1 MRRIARFAA
10 PYRKI
15 LGIFL
20 GVIVVDALIGVWNPL
35 IYRQI
40 IDGGI
45 AKHDTHLIVVLAL
58 LLGGLALADALLS
71 LAQRYIS
78 SRVGEGLIYDMR
90 EKVFGHIQ
98 EMPLAFFTR
107 TQTGALISRLNN
119 DVLGAQQAF
128 TDTLSSIV
136 SNLITVIL
144 TVAVMAFLSWQ
155 ITVVALLLLPLFLFP
170 ARRIGRRLQE
180 LTREAYN
187 LNAQMNNT
195 MTERFNVSGALLVK
209 LFGRPDVEHE
219 QFAGRA
225 ARVRDIGVQTAMYGR
240 VFFLSLILT
249 SSLATA
255 LVYGWGGV
263 LAADGRFNVGTVVAL
278 AALLNRL
285 YGPLTALSNV
295 NVDVMTALV
304 SFDRVFEVLD
314 LPPLIAE
321 RPDAVAIARGP
332 VAVEF
337 DHVDFSYPTASEVSL
352 ASLESVAVLD
362 QTPSS
367 QVLYDVSFR
376 AEPGQLVALVG
387 PSGAGQDDDQQ
398 PRLAPVRRAKRR
410 RPPER
415 RRRPRRHVRL
425 ASGHRSASSA
435 RTPTCSTRRIRA
447 NLLYA
452 KPDATEEELHDAIE
466 GAQILPLIESLPDGL
481 DTVVGDRGYRLSGG
495 EKQRIA
501 IARLLL
507 KAPDVVVL
515 DEATAHLDS
524 ESEAAVQRALHTAL
538 KGRTSIVIAHRLSTV
553 RDADQLLVVADGR
566 IVERGRHEEL
576 LAANGV
582 YAELYRTQFE
592 RQALEEAGIIADLGA
607 RRGSPQQ
614 RRPVGADEEGE
625 LPWHRRSTGIRSRTS
640 TTIRPPSTTSRWS
653 CLRTRPVASWTSS
666 AWLPSATGRRRI
678 SFVRAVCRCLL
689 RTIPMSREI

>member
-1 MRRIARFAA
+1 M
-10 PYRKI
+10 
-15 LGIFL
+15 LGVFL

-45 AKHDTHLIVVLAL
+45 VRHDSRLIVELGL
-58 LLGGLALADALLS
+58 LLAGLALADALLS

-90 EKVFGHIQ
+90 EKVFGHVQ
-98 EMPLAFFTR
+98 EMPLAFFSR
-107 TQTGALISRLNN
+107 TQTGVLISRLNN

-136 SNLITVIL
+136 SNLITVVL

-155 ITVVALLLLPLFLFP
+155 ITVAALLLLPLFVFP
-170 ARRIGRRLQE
+170 ARRIGRKLQQ

-209 LFGRPDVEHE
+209 LFGRPDSEHE
-219 QFAGRA
+219 QFANRA

-240 VFFLSLILT
+240 VFFLSLVLT

-263 LAADGRFNVGTVVAL
+263 LAVDGRFKVGTVVAL
-278 AALLNRL
+278 AALLTRL

-321 RPDAVAIARGP
+321 RPGAVALARGP

-337 DHVDFSYPTASEVSL
+337 DHVDFSYPTAEEVSL

-367 QVLYDVSFR
+367 QVLHDVSFC

-387 PSGAGQDDDQQ
+387 PSGAGKTTISYLVS
-398 PRLAPVRRAKRR
+398 RLYDARSGA
-410 RPPER
+410 
-415 RRRPRRHVRL
+415 VRL
-425 ASGHRSASSA
+425 NGIDVRDLTFASLRDSIGVVTQDAHLFHE
-435 RTPTCSTRRIRA
+435 TIRA

-452 KPDATEEELHDAIE
+452 KPDATADELREAMA
-466 GAQILPLIESLPDGL
+466 GAQILAFVDSLPEGL

-501 IARLLL
+501 LARLLL

-524 ESEAAVQRALHTAL
+524 ESEVAVQRALQKAL
-538 KGRTSIVIAHRLSTV
+538 ESRTSIVIAHRLSTV
-553 RDADQLLVVADGR
+553 RGADQILVVAEGR

-576 LAANGV
+576 LAAGGL
-582 YAELYRTQFE
+582 YADLYETQFA
-592 RQALEEAGIIADLGA
+592 RQAVEE
-607 RRGSPQQ
+607 
-614 RRPVGADEEGE
+614 
-625 LPWHRRSTGIRSRTS
+625 T
-640 TTIRPPSTTSRWS
+640 
-653 CLRTRPVASWTSS
+653 
-666 AWLPSATGRRRI
+666 
-678 SFVRAVCRCLL
+678 AVVV
-689 RTIPMSREI
+689 T

>member
-1 MRRIARFAA
+1 MGPGRGHGAPGMWSLMKDRSVTKQKLPPGTVKRIVKFAA
-10 PYRKI
+10 PYRRI
-15 LGIFL
+15 LGLFL

-40 IDGGI
+40 IDAGI
-45 AKHDTHLIVVLAL
+45 LKHDSHLIIALAF

-98 EMPLAFFTR
+98 EMPIAFFTR

-136 SNLITVIL
+136 SNFITVIL

-155 ITVVALLLLPLFLFP
+155 ITVAALLLLPLFLFP

-209 LFGRPDVEHE
+209 LFGRPDVEHS

-263 LAADGRFNVGTVVAL
+263 LAADGRFNVGTMVAL
-278 AALLNRL
+278 AALLTRL

-321 RPDAVAIARGP
+321 KPDAVAIARGP

-352 ASLESVAVLD
+352 ASLESVAILD

-387 PSGAGQDDDQQ
+387 PSGAGKTTISHLVS
-398 PRLAPVRRAKRR
+398 RLYDVRGGA
-410 RPPER
+410 
-415 RRRPRRHVRL
+415 VRL
-425 ASGHRSASSA
+425 NGIDVRDATLASLRDTIGVVSQDAHLFHE
-435 RTPTCSTRRIRA
+435 TIRA

-452 KPDATEEELHDAIE
+452 RPNATPEELHDAIE

-501 IARLLL
+501 LARLLL

-538 KGRTSIVIAHRLSTV
+538 QGRTSIVIAHRLSTV
-553 RDADQLLVVADGR
+553 RGADQLLVVADGH

-592 RQALEEAGIIADLGA
+592 RQALEEAG
-607 RRGSPQQ
+607 
-614 RRPVGADEEGE
+614 V
-625 LPWHRRSTGIRSRTS
+625 
-640 TTIRPPSTTSRWS
+640 
-653 CLRTRPVASWTSS
+653 VAT
-666 AWLPSATGRRRI
+666 
-678 SFVRAVCRCLL
+678 
-689 RTIPMSREI
+689 

>member
-1 MRRIARFAA
+1 MKDSSVTKEKLPPGTLRRIMRFAA
-10 PYRKI
+10 PYRKT
-15 LGIFL
+15 LGVFL

-45 AKHDTHLIVVLAL
+45 AEHNVHLIVLLAVLL
-58 LLGGLALADALLS
+58 VGLALADALLS

-98 EMPLAFFTR
+98 EMPLAFFSR

-136 SNLITVIL
+136 SNIVTVIL
-144 TVAVMAFLSWQ
+144 TVTVMAFLSWQ
-155 ITVVALLLLPLFLFP
+155 ITVVALLLLPLFVFP
-170 ARRIGRRLQE
+170 ARHIGRKLQQ

-209 LFGRPDVEHE
+209 LFGRPGTEHE
-219 QFAGRA
+219 EFADRA

-263 LAADGRFNVGTVVAL
+263 LAVNGSFKVGTVVAL
-278 AALLNRL
+278 AALLTRL

-321 RPDAVAIARGP
+321 RPNAVAIARGP

-337 DHVDFSYPTASEVSL
+337 DHVDFSYPTAEEVSL

-362 QTPSS
+362 QTPST
-367 QVLYDVSFR
+367 QVLHDVSFR

-387 PSGAGQDDDQQ
+387 PSGAGKTTISHLVS
-398 PRLAPVRRAKRR
+398 RLYDVRSGA
-410 RPPER
+410 
-415 RRRPRRHVRL
+415 VRL
-425 ASGHRSASSA
+425 NGVDVRDATFASLRDSIGVVTQDAHLFHE
-435 RTPTCSTRRIRA
+435 TIRA

-452 KPDATEEELHDAIE
+452 KPDATGGEIHDALA
-466 GAQILPLIESLPDGL
+466 GAQILSLIESLPDGL

-495 EKQRIA
+495 EKQRVA
-501 IARLLL
+501 LARLLL

-524 ESEAAVQRALHTAL
+524 ESEVAVQRALQKAL
-538 KGRTSIVIAHRLSTV
+538 EGRTSIVIAHRLSTV
-553 RDADQLLVVADGR
+553 RGADQILVVVDGR

-576 LAANGV
+576 LAAGGV
-582 YAELYRTQFE
+582 YSDLYRTQFE
-592 RQALEEAGIIADLGA
+592 HQALEEAA
-607 RRGSPQQ
+607 
-614 RRPVGADEEGE
+614 
-625 LPWHRRSTGIRSRTS
+625 
-640 TTIRPPSTTSRWS
+640 
-653 CLRTRPVASWTSS
+653 VAAS
-666 AWLPSATGRRRI
+666 
-678 SFVRAVCRCLL
+678 
-689 RTIPMSREI
+689 

>member
-1 MRRIARFAA
+1 MKDSSVTKEKLPPGTLRRIMRFAA
-10 PYRKI
+10 PYRRS
-15 LGIFL
+15 LGVFL

-45 AKHDTHLIVVLAL
+45 AKHNVHLIVLLAVLLA
-58 LLGGLALADALLS
+58 GLALADALLS

-98 EMPLAFFTR
+98 EMPLAFFSR

-144 TVAVMAFLSWQ
+144 TVTVMAFLSWQ
-155 ITVVALLLLPLFLFP
+155 ITVVALLLVPLFVFP
-170 ARRIGRRLQE
+170 ARRIGRKLQQ

-209 LFGRPDVEHE
+209 LFGRPDTEHE
-219 QFAGRA
+219 EFADRA

-263 LAADGRFNVGTVVAL
+263 LAVNGSFKVGTVVAL
-278 AALLNRL
+278 AALLTRL

-314 LPPLIAE
+314 LPPLIAQ
-321 RPDAVAIARGP
+321 RPNAVAIARGP

-337 DHVDFSYPTASEVSL
+337 DHVDFSYPTAEEVSL

-362 QTPSS
+362 QTPSA
-367 QVLYDVSFR
+367 QVLHDVSFC

-387 PSGAGQDDDQQ
+387 PSGAGKTTISHLVS
-398 PRLAPVRRAKRR
+398 RLYDVRSGA
-410 RPPER
+410 
-415 RRRPRRHVRL
+415 VRL
-425 ASGHRSASSA
+425 NGVDVRDATFASLRDSIGVVTQDAHLFHE
-435 RTPTCSTRRIRA
+435 TIRA

-452 KPDATEEELHDAIE
+452 KPDATGEEIHDALA
-466 GAQILPLIESLPDGL
+466 GAQILSLIESLPDGL

-495 EKQRIA
+495 EKQRVA
-501 IARLLL
+501 LARLLL

-524 ESEAAVQRALHTAL
+524 ESEVAVQQALQKAL
-538 KGRTSIVIAHRLSTV
+538 EGRTSIVIAHRLSTV
-553 RDADQLLVVADGR
+553 RGADQILVVVDGR

-576 LAANGV
+576 LAASGV
-582 YAELYRTQFE
+582 YSDLYRTQFE
-592 RQALEEAGIIADLGA
+592 HQALEEAA
-607 RRGSPQQ
+607 
-614 RRPVGADEEGE
+614 
-625 LPWHRRSTGIRSRTS
+625 
-640 TTIRPPSTTSRWS
+640 
-653 CLRTRPVASWTSS
+653 VAAS
-666 AWLPSATGRRRI
+666 
-678 SFVRAVCRCLL
+678 
-689 RTIPMSREI
+689 

>member
-1 MRRIARFAA
+1 MAGAHGMWSLTRDRSVTKEKLPPGTLRRIMRFAA
-10 PYRKI
+10 PYRRM
-15 LGIFL
+15 LGVFL

-45 AKHDTHLIVVLAL
+45 VRHDSRLIVELGL
-58 LLGGLALADALLS
+58 LLAGLALADALLS

-90 EKVFGHIQ
+90 EKVFGHVQ
-98 EMPLAFFTR
+98 EMPLAFFSR

-136 SNLITVIL
+136 SNLITVVL

-155 ITVVALLLLPLFLFP
+155 ITVAALLLLPLFVFP
-170 ARRIGRRLQE
+170 ARRIGRKLQQ

-209 LFGRPDVEHE
+209 LFGRPDSEHE
-219 QFAGRA
+219 QFANRA

-240 VFFLSLILT
+240 VFFLSLVLT

-263 LAADGRFNVGTVVAL
+263 LAVDGRFKVGTVVAL
-278 AALLNRL
+278 AALLTRL

-321 RPDAVAIARGP
+321 RPGAVGLARGP

-337 DHVDFSYPTASEVSL
+337 DHVDFSYPTAEEVSL

-367 QVLYDVSFR
+367 QVLHDVSFC

-387 PSGAGQDDDQQ
+387 PSGAGKTTISYLVS
-398 PRLAPVRRAKRR
+398 RLYDARSGA
-410 RPPER
+410 
-415 RRRPRRHVRL
+415 VRL
-425 ASGHRSASSA
+425 NGIDVRDLTFASLRDSIGVVTQDAHLFHE
-435 RTPTCSTRRIRA
+435 TIRA

-452 KPDATEEELHDAIE
+452 KPDATADELREAMA
-466 GAQILPLIESLPDGL
+466 GAQILAFVDSLPEGL

-501 IARLLL
+501 LARLLL

-524 ESEAAVQRALHTAL
+524 ESEVAVQRALQKAL
-538 KGRTSIVIAHRLSTV
+538 ESRTSIVIAHRLSTV
-553 RDADQLLVVADGR
+553 RGADQILVVAEGR

-576 LAANGV
+576 LAAGGL
-582 YAELYRTQFE
+582 YADLYETQFA
-592 RQALEEAGIIADLGA
+592 RQAVEE
-607 RRGSPQQ
+607 
-614 RRPVGADEEGE
+614 
-625 LPWHRRSTGIRSRTS
+625 T
-640 TTIRPPSTTSRWS
+640 
-653 CLRTRPVASWTSS
+653 
-666 AWLPSATGRRRI
+666 
-678 SFVRAVCRCLL
+678 AVVV
-689 RTIPMSREI
+689 T